1 VRENVKDKEE
11 ATMKVSDLSI
21 DEFKEL
27 IGKVIEEKIRELV
40 DPDYGLELR
49 EDFVHAL
56 ENSIASKER
65 ISFEEVKKKIWIK
78 LIECLIWSNFTPQ
91 AEKDLAR
98 LDKIVAQS
106 IAKKIDWLAHNIENI
121 IPIPLKGKFK
131 DKYKLRSK
139 EIIDNSDVKDFLNR
153 VIRKFLIKT

>member
-40 DPDYGLELR
+40 DSDYGLELR

-78 LIECLIWSNFTPQ
+78 LIECLIWF
-91 AEKDLAR
+91 L
-98 LDKIVAQS
+98 
-106 IAKKIDWLAHNIENI
+106 
-121 IPIPLKGKFK
+121 PLKLK
-131 DKYKLRSK
+131 R
-139 EIIDNSDVKDFLNR
+139 I
-153 VIRKFLIKT
+153 